1 MFSVQI
7 ARVSQSK
14 ILHYSTKSHQRFLT
28 KATSFQQWRRA
39 ATKLNVN
46 MATPRKVHLTVDDT
60 GIVSFKPQTAE
71 AAAKASELL
80 QENHDV
86 WCNHKKKE
94 LN

>member
-1 MFSVQI
+1 MFSVRI
-7 ARVSQSK
+7 ARVSTSK
-14 ILHYSTKSHQRFLT
+14 ILHFSTKSKQRFLT
-28 KATSFQQWRRA
+28 KATSFQEWRRA
-39 ATKLNVN
+39 ATKLNCN

-86 WCNHKKKE
+86 WCSHKKKK